1 MKDQFKYWLTFVWQT
16 YGRGKK
22 KNIFKY
28 LDTHMK
34 KLGPKILSFSETTMD
49 IQFLPPTFCK
59 QK

>member
-49 IQFLPPTFCK
+49 SNLTSYFL
-59 QK
+59 